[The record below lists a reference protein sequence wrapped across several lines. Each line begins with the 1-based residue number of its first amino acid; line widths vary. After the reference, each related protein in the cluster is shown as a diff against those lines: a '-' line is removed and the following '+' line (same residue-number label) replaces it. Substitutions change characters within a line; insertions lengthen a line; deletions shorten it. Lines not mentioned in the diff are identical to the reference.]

1 MTPGIAEDDV
11 TLQTVGSYFTGIWNA
26 VMGAV
31 LDMFVILMKTSV
43 SPPVEPA
50 TLGRTIVTPV
60 LKTCSLLAEAVNEL
74 VAQSTRVGLEI
85 DEALAAAEQA
95 CGELACTVER
105 VEGETR
111 ISALQVK
118 PADTPLHALPRQ
130 ELKIRLRATDVA
142 TKQLF
147 SGSSGRFSWTYQ
159 KPPPEPL

>member
-1 MTPGIAEDDV
+1 M
-11 TLQTVGSYFTGIWNA
+11 
-26 VMGAV
+26 
-31 LDMFVILMKTSV
+31 
-43 SPPVEPA
+43 
-50 TLGRTIVTPV
+50 
-60 LKTCSLLAEAVNEL
+60 AEAVNEL

-118 PADTPLHALPRQ
+118 LADTPLNALPRK

-159 KPPPEPL
+159 KPQVPL